1 MDSRYSLLINENSYP
16 HRKYEVLR
24 DSDRTLSGS
33 YETNTLDL
41 SNIQTFRTDLTEGT
55 DPTEMD
61 FSEIGTETDTETDL
75 TDLTDPADLL
85 NDRQA
90 KRPLLKKF
98 PRGRND
104 IPRVWFKKD
113 SEGRP
118 AGARRER
125 WNQIRTI
132 HYWDKNSIPTD
143 RTKSYYIV
151 KMRCFY
157 FSTHDSRIMKRRT
170 MDVNNAMH
178 DQLVSFFE
186 AKLAKMGWRWFFK
199 DILGMNDA
207 AARNVAN

>member
-1 MDSRYSLLINENSYP
+1 MDSRYSLLINENSYS
-16 HRKYEVLR
+16 HRNYEVLK

-33 YETNTLDL
+33 YETDTLDL
-41 SNIQTFRTDLTEGT
+41 SNIQTFRTEGTVDTDLT

-61 FSEIGTETDTETDL
+61 FSETGTDTETEL

-90 KRPLLKKF
+90 KRPLLKKS
-98 PRGRND
+98 RND
-104 IPRVWFKKD
+104 IPRIWFKKD
-113 SEGRP
+113 SEGCP

-132 HYWDKNSIPTD
+132 HYWNKNSIPTD

-207 AARNVAN
+207 GD